1 MSILKG
7 KYVDKDKS
15 QNEVIK
21 MKMYK
26 ITGNIFI

>member
-7 KYVDKDKS
+7 KYLDKDKS

-26 ITGNIFI
+26 ITGNIVI